1 MNFRIDAW
9 ALPRP
14 SGAEAR
20 AESAGVM
27 RRLKP
32 PPPSVCLGIA
42 VLLATG
48 AGALAQSAPPVRP
61 RAAHATTATAAG
73 GYRIAGTVVNAA
85 TGEPVRRATVA
96 VLSEEDSHTVEAVES
111 DSEGHF
117 ALAGLAAAKFQLT
130 ASKRG
135 FRTAFYDEH
144 EEYSTA
150 IVTGEG
156 QDTSGLRFRLT
167 PGATLHGVVT
177 GDGGDPVEGATVML
191 FERPRAHGRAP
202 GPGER
207 ATRTNTTT
215 TDDTGAYD
223 FDNLPAGEYAAAVMA
238 DPWYAVHS
246 SRTGANTAGRPRT
259 ENDAAAALDVA
270 YPITFFD
277 STTDE
282 GSATRIVL
290 AGGVREEADI
300 NLHAVPALHLVVE
313 TPRRQ
318 DGSIAR
324 TELRQTIFGI
334 EAFSAIAGIQDA
346 MRTGTVEFTGVA
358 PGHYELTQGDP
369 PRIADLDANGSQQV
383 DPGLGTPTVSVSGAL
398 RAAPG
403 FVLPDGLSVT
413 LNSLDGG
420 RGQLLHANCIRGAFN
435 FASVPP
441 GTWELEAGAPGRTL
455 PISSVTVGN
464 RVHAGNQ
471 VTVPDRPVQVVA
483 TVSLG
488 ETRVEGFARRV
499 RAAGDRSAGAGAA
512 EGKGQA
518 GAMVVLVPKEPAAFR
533 ALVRRD
539 QSDSD
544 GSFSLH
550 DVAPGQYTVVAIE
563 DGWDLD
569 WTRPEVIGRY
579 LSQGIAVTVTE
590 RQGKL
595 VRLSKPVPVES
606 R

>member
-1 MNFRIDAW
+1 MRTISAVRM
-9 ALPRP
+9 ALRH
-14 SGAEAR
+14 
-20 AESAGVM
+20 
-27 RRLKP
+27 
-32 PPPSVCLGIA
+32 VCAPALLTIA
-42 VLLATG
+42 AMGT
-48 AGALAQSAPPVRP
+48 LAQNAPPARP
-61 RAAHATTATAAG
+61 RAAIAKAAG

-96 VLSEEDSHTVEAVES
+96 VLSEEDSHTVGAVES
-111 DSEGHF
+111 DSDGHF
-117 ALAGLAAAKFQLT
+117 ALDGLAAAKYQLT

-144 EEYSTA
+144 EEFSTA

-156 QDTSGLRFRLT
+156 QDTAGLVFRLT

-177 GDGGDPVEGATVML
+177 GDGGDPVEGAKMML
-191 FERPRAHGRAP
+191 FERPRTHGRAP

-207 ATRTNTTT
+207 TTQANTTT

-223 FDNLPAGEYAAAVMA
+223 FDNLAAGEYLVAVTA
-238 DPWYAVHS
+238 QPWYAVPRSRAGS
-246 SRTGANTAGRPRT
+246 STAGAGTAGRPGT
-259 ENDAAAALDVA
+259 ENDAAATLDVA
-270 YPITFFD
+270 YPVTFFD

-290 AGGVREEADI
+290 AGGGREEADI

-324 TELRQTIFGI
+324 AELRQTIFGI
-334 EAFSAIAGIQDA
+334 EISSESAGFLDA

-358 PGHYELTQGDP
+358 PGHYELAQGDP
-369 PRIADLDANGSQQV
+369 PRIADLDASASQQV
-383 DPGLGTPTVSVSGAL
+383 DPSLGTATVAVAGTL

-403 FVLPDGLSVT
+403 FVLPEDVSVR
-413 LNSLDGG
+413 LNSLDGAHS
-420 RGQLLHANCIRGAFN
+420 QSLLQANCIRGAFN
-435 FASVPP
+435 FAAVAP
-441 GTWELEAGAPGRTL
+441 GAWELEADAPGRTL

-464 RVHAGNQ
+464 RVNAGNQ
-471 VTVPDRPVQVVA
+471 VTVRDRPVQVVA

-488 ETRVEGFARRV
+488 ETRVEGFARKV
-499 RAAGDRSAGAGAA
+499 RAPGDRSAGAGV
-512 EGKGQA
+512 EVGRGKA
-518 GAMVVLVPKEPAAFR
+518 GAMVVLVPKEPGAFR
-533 ALVRRD
+533 SLVRRD

-569 WTRPEVIGRY
+569 WARPEVIGRY
-579 LSQGIAVTVTE
+579 LPQGIAVTVTE

-595 VRLSKPVPVES
+595 VRLSEPVPVQS

>member
-1 MNFRIDAW
+1 MTKISFART
-9 ALPRP
+9 ALHI
-14 SGAEAR
+14 
-20 AESAGVM
+20 
-27 RRLKP
+27 
-32 PPPSVCLGIA
+32 VCGIA
-42 VLLATG
+42 VLALAG
-48 AGALAQSAPPVRP
+48 LGSRAQSAPPAQP
-61 RAAHATTATAAG
+61 RAAHPAKASSAG

-85 TGEPVRRATVA
+85 TGEPVRRAAVA
-96 VLSEEDSHTVEAVES
+96 ALAEVDSHTVEAVES
-111 DSEGHF
+111 DNEGRF
-117 ALAGLAAAKFQLT
+117 ALEGLAAAKYQLT

-156 QDTSGLRFRLT
+156 QDTNGLLFRLT
-167 PGATLHGVVT
+167 PGAALHGVVT
-177 GDGGDPVEGATVML
+177 GDGGDPVEGAKVML

-207 ATRTNTTT
+207 TTEVNTTT

-223 FDNLPAGEYAAAVMA
+223 FDNLAAGEYAVAVTA
-238 DPWYAVHS
+238 EPWYALHS
-246 SRTGANTAGRPRT
+246 SRTGARTAGSGTGGQPRM
-259 ENDAAAALDVA
+259 EGNAAAALDVA
-270 YPITFFD
+270 YPVTFFD

-290 AGGVREEADI
+290 AGGAREEADI

-313 TPRRQ
+313 TPRRA

-324 TELRQTIFGI
+324 AELRQTIFGT
-334 EAFSAIAGIQDA
+334 EVSAESAGLLDA
-346 MRTGTVEFTGVA
+346 IRAGTVEFTGVA
-358 PGHYELTQGDP
+358 PGHYELAQGDP
-369 PRIADLDANGSQQV
+369 PRIADLDASASQQV
-383 DPGLGTPTVSVSGAL
+383 DPSLGTPTVAVAGAL
-398 RAAPG
+398 RVAPG
-403 FVLPDGLSVT
+403 FVLPEDVSVR
-413 LNSLDGG
+413 LNSLDGAHA
-420 RGQLLHANCIRGAFN
+420 QSLLQANCIRGAFS
-435 FASVPP
+435 FAAVPP
-441 GTWELEAGAPGRTL
+441 GTWELAADAPGRTL

-464 RVHAGNQ
+464 RTQAGNQ
-471 VTVPDRPVQVVA
+471 VTVRDRPVQLVA

-488 ETRVEGFARRV
+488 ETRVEGFAYKK
-499 RAAGDRSAGAGAA
+499 
-512 EGKGQA
+512 GKGLA

-569 WTRPEVIGRY
+569 WTQPEVIGRY
-579 LSQGIAVTVTE
+579 LPQGIAVTVTD

-595 VRLSKPVPVES
+595 VRLTEPVPVES

>member
-1 MNFRIDAW
+1 
-9 ALPRP
+9 
-14 SGAEAR
+14 
-20 AESAGVM
+20 M
-27 RRLKP
+27 RGLNP
-32 PPPSVCLGIA
+32 PPLFVCFGIA
-42 VLLATG
+42 LLLA
-48 AGALAQSAPPVRP
+48 AGLGSLAQSVPAPLARP
-61 RAAHATTATAAG
+61 RPAHPATAPAGG

-96 VLSEEDSHTVEAVES
+96 VLSEGDSHTVEAVES

-117 ALAGLAAAKFQLT
+117 ALGGLAAAKYQLT

-144 EEYSTA
+144 DEYSTA

-156 QDTSGLRFRLT
+156 QDTGGLVFRLT
-167 PGATLHGVVT
+167 PGAALHGVVT
-177 GDGGDPVEGATVML
+177 GDGGDPVEGAKVTL
-191 FERPRAHGRAP
+191 FARPRAHGRAP

-207 ATRTNTTT
+207 TIQSNTTT

-223 FDNLPAGEYAAAVMA
+223 FDNLAAGEYVVAVTA
-238 DPWYAVHS
+238 EPWYALHS
-246 SRTGANTAGRPRT
+246 SRTGSKTAGRPRT
-259 ENDAAAALDVA
+259 ESDAAAALDVA
-270 YPITFFD
+270 YPVTFFD

-282 GSATRIVL
+282 GSAAPIVL
-290 AGGVREEADI
+290 AGGAREEADI

-324 TELRQTIFGI
+324 AELRQTIFGT
-334 EAFSAIAGIQDA
+334 EFSAESAGFLDA

-358 PGHYELTQGDP
+358 PGHYELSQGDP
-369 PRIADLDANGSQQV
+369 PRIADVDASTSQQV
-383 DPGLGTPTVSVSGAL
+383 DPSLGAPTMAVAGTL

-403 FVLPDGLSVT
+403 FVLPEGISVSLS
-413 LNSLDGG
+413 SLDGG
-420 RGQLLHANCIRGAFN
+420 HGQSMLQANGIRGAFN
-435 FASVPP
+435 FAAVPP
-441 GTWELEAGAPGRTL
+441 GTWELAADAPGRTL

-464 RVHAGNQ
+464 RVRAGNQ
-471 VTVPDRPVQVVA
+471 VTVRDRPVQVVA

-488 ETRVEGFARRV
+488 ETRVEGFV
-499 RAAGDRSAGAGAA
+499 QKN
-512 EGKGQA
+512 GKGKA

-569 WTRPEVIGRY
+569 WAQPEVIGRY
-579 LSQGIAVTVTE
+579 LPRGIAVTVTE
-590 RQGKL
+590 RQGKQ
-595 VRLSKPVPVES
+595 VRLSEPVPVES
-606 R
+606 H